1 MSNPFPQVKRI
12 LLKLSGEALMGDDP
26 YGIDAPVLQTVA
38 DEIAAIGRLGIQL
51 GIVVGGGNIFRGL
64 KAGQLNIGRVAADHM
79 GMLATVINTIALAE
93 ALRAQGCEARI
104 LSAIQMESI
113 TEPFSRERAVGYLEG
128 GAIVHF
134 CAGTGNPFFTTD
146 TAATIRALE
155 IDADVLL
162 KATKVDGVYDA
173 DPVIHP
179 EARFFGCLTHREVL
193 EKNLRVMDMTAIS
206 LAMERGLQI
215 AVFNLRKPGNIERFI
230 RGEPVGT
237 LITGEKT

>member
-1 MSNPFPQVKRI
+1 
-12 LLKLSGEALMGDDP
+12 MGDDP
-26 YGIDAPVLQTVA
+26 YGIDAPVLLTVA
-38 DEIAAIGRLGIQL
+38 NEIAAIGRLGVQL

-93 ALRAQGCEARI
+93 ALRALGCEARI

-113 TEPFSRERAVGYLEG
+113 TEPFSRERAVRQLEA

-173 DPVIHP
+173 DPATHP
-179 EARFFGCLTHREVL
+179 EAHFFERLTHREVL

-230 RGEPVGT
+230 RGETVGT
-237 LITGEKT
+237 LITGERS